1 VRDKIDIMI
10 AGRSKAA
17 IGALEHKV
25 AGSGFNII
33 QRHISNGHSNP
44 LYGLNSYPD
53 ILIFHLSAMGE
64 EEITSL
70 LETSAETRP
79 ATIIIGPANNT
90 KCMRLAMQA
99 GVRDF
104 LEDPLDDAELGASI
118 RRICT
123 DLDAAVAGAAAGLGT
138 IMTAVVSTKGGCGAS
153 FLAVNL
159 AHVMAAEDRQR
170 VALVELDLQ
179 FGSLAHYLNLKPKH
193 GLVNALDL
201 ADQLD
206 TTALEAY
213 MVKHKSGLALLG
225 PLEEEMIMARDIDS
239 ARFSQILDL
248 LRSSYSRI
256 VVDLPRQI
264 DDLCAEVYE
273 RADRI
278 LLVTQQEF
286 ASIKDAA
293 RLRKLIMR
301 ELAVPADRISMV
313 VNRYDKNSSV
323 ELADMARSI
332 GVEKNDLILIPSA
345 YKAVA
350 ESINIGVPMLDHA
363 RGSSVTKAIID
374 MSKQLQGMRPKE
386 QRGVMGRMLSNLIGG

>member
-10 AGRSKAA
+10 ASRSKTA
-17 IGALEHKV
+17 IGTLEKKV
-25 AGSGFNII
+25 ADSGFNVI

-44 LYGLNSYPD
+44 LYGVGEFPD

-64 EEITSL
+64 EELTSL
-70 LETSAETRP
+70 LETPAEQRP
-79 ATIIIGPANNT
+79 ATVVIGPANNT

-99 GVRDF
+99 GVRDY
-104 LEDPLDDAELGASI
+104 LEDPLNDAELAASI
-118 RRICT
+118 RSICS
-123 DLDAAVAGAAAGLGT
+123 DLVATTGATSGSGT

-159 AHVMAAEDRQR
+159 AHVMAAEDHQR

-193 GLVNALDL
+193 GLVSALDL

-206 TTALEAY
+206 TVALEAY
-213 MVKHKSGLALLG
+213 MVQHKSGLALLG
-225 PLEEEMIMARDIDS
+225 PLEEEMIMARDIDA
-239 ARFSQILDL
+239 ARFSQVLDL
-248 LRSSYSRI
+248 LRASYSRI

-323 ELADMARSI
+323 ELEDIARSV

-350 ESINIGVPMLDHA
+350 ESINIGVPMLEHA
-363 RGSSVTKAIID
+363 RSSNVTKAILD
-374 MSKQLQGMRPKE
+374 MSKQLQGMRSPE
-386 QRGVMGRMLSNLIGG
+386 QRSVMSRMLSNLIGG

>member
-1 VRDKIDIMI
+1 MRDKIEIMI
-10 AGRSKAA
+10 ASRSKTA
-17 IGALEHKV
+17 IGSLEKKV
-25 AGSGFNII
+25 AGAGIKVVH
-33 QRHISNGHSNP
+33 RHISNGHSNP
-44 LYGLNSYPD
+44 LYGISEYPD
-53 ILIFHLSAMGE
+53 ILVFHLSALGE
-64 EEITSL
+64 DELTSL
-70 LETSAETRP
+70 LDTAAEVRP
-79 ATIIIGPANNT
+79 ATVIVGPANNM
-90 KCMRLAMQA
+90 KCMRLALQA
-99 GVRDF
+99 GVRDY
-104 LEDPLDDAELGASI
+104 LEDPLNDAELTDAI
-118 RRICT
+118 RRICS
-123 DLDAAVAGAAAGLGT
+123 DLQTARMPVSAT

-153 FLAVNL
+153 FLAANL
-159 AHVMAAEDRQR
+159 AHVMAVEDRQR

-193 GLVNALDL
+193 GMSNALDL

-206 TTALEAY
+206 TTALDAY

-225 PLEEEMIMARDIDS
+225 PLEEEVIMARDVDP
-239 ARFSQILDL
+239 ARFSKILDL
-248 LRSSYSRI
+248 LRASYNRI

-264 DDLCAEVYE
+264 DDLSVEVYE

-301 ELAVPADRISMV
+301 ELAVPAERIAMV

-323 ELADMARSI
+323 ELADIARSV

-345 YKAVA
+345 YKSVA
-350 ESINIGVPMLDHA
+350 ESINIGVPMLEHA

-374 MSKQLQGMRPKE
+374 MSKQLQGMRASE

>member
-1 VRDKIDIMI
+1 VRDKIEIMI
-10 AGRSKAA
+10 ASRSKTA
-17 IGALEHKV
+17 IGSLEKKV
-25 AGSGFNII
+25 ARSGVKVI

-44 LYGLNSYPD
+44 LYGISEYPD

-64 EEITSL
+64 EEIASL
-70 LETSAETRP
+70 LETAAETRP

-90 KCMRLAMQA
+90 KCMRQALQA
-99 GVRDF
+99 GVRDY
-104 LEDPLDDAELGASI
+104 LEDPLNDSELNDSI
-118 RRICT
+118 RRICS
-123 DLDAAVAGAAAGLGT
+123 DLQAAGAPVSAT

-153 FLAVNL
+153 FLAANL
-159 AHVMAAEDRQR
+159 AHVMAEEDHQR

-193 GLVNALDL
+193 GMINALDL

-206 TTALEAY
+206 TTALDAY
-213 MVKHKSGLALLG
+213 LVKHKSGLALLG
-225 PLEEEMIMARDIDS
+225 PLEEEVIMARDIDPV
-239 ARFSQILDL
+239 RFSRILDL
-248 LRSSYSRI
+248 LRSSYNRI

-264 DDLCAEVYE
+264 DDLSAEVYE

-301 ELAVPADRISMV
+301 ELAVPAERISMV

-323 ELADMARSI
+323 ELADISRSV
-332 GVEKNDLILIPSA
+332 GVEKNDFILIPSA
-345 YKAVA
+345 YKSVA
-350 ESINIGVPMLDHA
+350 ESINIGIPMLEYA
-363 RGSSVTKAIID
+363 RGSAVTKAILD
-374 MSKQLQGMRPKE
+374 MSKQLQGMRAIE